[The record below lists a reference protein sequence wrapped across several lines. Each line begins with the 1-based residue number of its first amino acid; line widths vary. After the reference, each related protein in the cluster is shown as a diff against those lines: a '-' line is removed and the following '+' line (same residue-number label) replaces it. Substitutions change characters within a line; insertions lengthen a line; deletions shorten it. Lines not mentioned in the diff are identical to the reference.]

1 MNYTKLTIKINSSD
15 KPPYFVGSQL
25 RGAFGYALKNIE
37 KNVENS
43 LYSKFFEKKNE
54 IHQYRFDIRLSLQ
67 FYEFSFYLFDDSC
80 DEIFIVI
87 SAFYEMLTNIGLGK
101 ENKIYKDFEIYLND
115 NIIYQN
121 GNLKEITDYIKTF
134 NQAKKYK
141 DEIILTLVTP
151 LRIKKDGKFVI
162 DDNLEFESILKSIYQ
177 RSLAIKN
184 SEFEKIPF
192 KPRYKIKSKDI
203 YFNDLKRFSNL
214 QNSSM
219 NLGGLMGEFWISNL
233 DEKSY
238 QLLKLGELIGVGKQT
253 VFGLGK
259 INIKGVK

>member
-101 ENKIYKDFEIYLND
+101 
-115 NIIYQN
+115 
-121 GNLKEITDYIKTF
+121 
-134 NQAKKYK
+134 
-141 DEIILTLVTP
+141 
-151 LRIKKDGKFVI
+151 RIK
-162 DDNLEFESILKSIYQ
+162 SI
-177 RSLAIKN
+177 
-184 SEFEKIPF
+184 KIL
-192 KPRYKIKSKDI
+192 RYI
-203 YFNDLKRFSNL
+203 
-214 QNSSM
+214 
-219 NLGGLMGEFWISNL
+219 
-233 DEKSY
+233 
-238 QLLKLGELIGVGKQT
+238 
-253 VFGLGK
+253 
-259 INIKGVK
+259 